1 MTGTSDLPHDV
12 EAPTSAVADGSMPS
26 TEKRGDTMRM
36 LAAFLALVLVS
47 FAALSGCATI
57 EENPRTAIGTGVGA
71 TGGAVAGGFI
81 SGGATGA
88 VVGGLIG
95 ALAGGGIGYYL
106 DHQEKTRAQAVNDT
120 GYTPAQ
126 GNVVRVDR
134 VQAEPATLHQGGT
147 VNMMTT
153 YTVLTPRAEDR
164 VTVRE
169 AREVR
174 RNGVLLANPTN
185 EIARANGTFSSTL
198 PITLPSDGARGTYEV
213 TTTVAV
219 GDRSSHGISTFVV
232 R

>member
-1 MTGTSDLPHDV
+1 
-12 EAPTSAVADGSMPS
+12 
-26 TEKRGDTMRM
+26 MRI
-36 LAAFLALVLVS
+36 LTTFLALVLVFS
-47 FAALSGCATI
+47 AALNGCATI
-57 EENPRTAIGTGVGA
+57 EDNPRTAIGTGVGA
-71 TGGAVAGGFI
+71 AGGALAGGLI

-106 DHQEKTRAQAVNDT
+106 DRQEKTRAQAVNDT

-169 AREVR
+169 TREVR

-213 TTTVAV
+213 TTTVAI

>member
-1 MTGTSDLPHDV
+1 
-12 EAPTSAVADGSMPS
+12 
-26 TEKRGDTMRM
+26 MRM

-57 EENPRTAIGTGVGA
+57 EDNPRTAIGTGVGA
-71 TGGAVAGGFI
+71 AGGALAGGLI

-106 DHQEKTRAQAVNDT
+106 DHQEKTRAQAVTDT

-134 VQAEPATLHQGGT
+134 VQADPATLQQGGT

-213 TTTVAV
+213 TTTVAI

>member
-1 MTGTSDLPHDV
+1 MT
-12 EAPTSAVADGSMPS
+12 
-26 TEKRGDTMRM
+26 
-36 LAAFLALVLVS
+36 
-47 FAALSGCATI
+47 
-57 EENPRTAIGTGVGA
+57 
-71 TGGAVAGGFI
+71 
-81 SGGATGA
+81 
-88 VVGGLIG
+88 
-95 ALAGGGIGYYL
+95 
-106 DHQEKTRAQAVNDT
+106 DT

-134 VQAEPATLHQGGT
+134 VQADPATLQQGGT

-169 AREVR
+169 TREVR

-198 PITLPSDGARGTYEV
+198 PITPPSDGARGTYEV

-219 GDRSSHGISTFVV
+219 GDRSSHGISTFIV

>member
-12 EAPTSAVADGSMPS
+12 EAPTSAVADSSMPS
-26 TEKRGDTMRM
+26 TEKSDDTMRM

-71 TGGAVAGGFI
+71 AGGAAAGGLI
-81 SGGATGA
+81 SSGATGA

-169 AREVR
+169 TREVR
-174 RNGVLLANPTN
+174 RNRVLLANPTN

-198 PITLPSDGARGTYEV
+198 PNTLPSDGARGTYEV

-219 GDRSSHGISTFVV
+219 GDRSSHGISTFIV

>member
-1 MTGTSDLPHDV
+1 
-12 EAPTSAVADGSMPS
+12 
-26 TEKRGDTMRM
+26 MRM
-36 LAAFLALVLVS
+36 LAAFLALVLVC

-71 TGGAVAGGFI
+71 AGGAVAGGLI
-81 SGGATGA
+81 SRGATGA

-106 DHQEKTRAQAVNDT
+106 DHQEKTRAQAVKDT
-120 GYTPAQ
+120 GYTAAQ

-134 VQAEPATLHQGGT
+134 VQADPATLHQGGT
-147 VNMMTT
+147 VNLMTT
-153 YTVLTPRAEDR
+153 YTVLTPRAEDS

-169 AREVR
+169 TREVR

-198 PITLPSDGARGTYEV
+198 PITLPMDGALGTYEV

>member
-12 EAPTSAVADGSMPS
+12 EAPTSAVADGTMPS
-26 TEKRGDTMRM
+26 TEKRGNTMRM
-36 LAAFLALVLVS
+36 LAASLALVLVS

-71 TGGAVAGGFI
+71 ASGALAGGLI
-81 SGGATGA
+81 SHGATGA

-106 DHQEKTRAQAVNDT
+106 DHQEKTRTQAVNDT

-134 VQAEPATLHQGGT
+134 VLADPATLHQGGT

-169 AREVR
+169 TREVR

-185 EIARANGTFSSTL
+185 EIVRANGTFSSTL

>member
-1 MTGTSDLPHDV
+1 
-12 EAPTSAVADGSMPS
+12 
-26 TEKRGDTMRM
+26 MRI
-36 LAAFLALVLVS
+36 LTTFLALVLVFS
-47 FAALSGCATI
+47 AALNGCATI
-57 EENPRTAIGTGVGA
+57 EDNPRTAIGTGVGA
-71 TGGAVAGGFI
+71 TGGAVAGGLI

-169 AREVR
+169 TREVR

>member
-1 MTGTSDLPHDV
+1 
-12 EAPTSAVADGSMPS
+12 
-26 TEKRGDTMRM
+26 MRM

-57 EENPRTAIGTGVGA
+57 EENPRTSIGTGVGA
-71 TGGAVAGGFI
+71 AGGAVAGGLI

-106 DHQEKTRAQAVNDT
+106 DQQEKTRAQAVNDT

-134 VQAEPATLHQGGT
+134 VQAEPATLQQSGT

-153 YTVLTPRAEDR
+153 YTVLTPPAEDR

-169 AREVR
+169 TREVR

-185 EIARANGTFSSTL
+185 EVARANGTFSSTL
-198 PITLPSDGARGTYEV
+198 PITLPRDGARGTYEV

>member
-1 MTGTSDLPHDV
+1 
-12 EAPTSAVADGSMPS
+12 
-26 TEKRGDTMRM
+26 MRM

-47 FAALSGCATI
+47 FSALSGCATI

-71 TGGAVAGGFI
+71 AGGAVAGGLI
-81 SGGATGA
+81 SRGATGA

-106 DHQEKTRAQAVNDT
+106 DHQEKTRAQAVKDT

-134 VQAEPATLHQGGT
+134 VQADPATLHQGGT

-153 YTVLTPRAEDR
+153 YTVLTPRAEDS

-169 AREVR
+169 TREVR
-174 RNGVLLANPTN
+174 RNAVLLANPTN

-198 PITLPSDGARGTYEV
+198 PITLPMDGALGTYEV

-219 GDRSSHGISTFVV
+219 GDRSSHGISTFIV

>member
-1 MTGTSDLPHDV
+1 
-12 EAPTSAVADGSMPS
+12 
-26 TEKRGDTMRM
+26 MRM

-71 TGGAVAGGFI
+71 TGGAVAGGLI

-134 VQAEPATLHQGGT
+134 VQADPATLQQGGT

-169 AREVR
+169 THEVR
-174 RNGVLLANPTN
+174 PNGVLMANPSN
-185 EIARANGTFSSTL
+185 EIARANGTFASTL

-219 GDRSSHGISTFVV
+219 GNRSSHGISSFVV
-232 R
+232 Q

>member
-1 MTGTSDLPHDV
+1 
-12 EAPTSAVADGSMPS
+12 
-26 TEKRGDTMRM
+26 MRV
-36 LAAFLALVLVS
+36 LAASLALVLVS

-57 EENPRTAIGTGVGA
+57 EETPRTAIGTGVGA
-71 TGGAVAGGFI
+71 AGGAVAGGLI

-134 VQAEPATLHQGGT
+134 VQADPATLQQGGT

-169 AREVR
+169 TREVR

-219 GDRSSHGISTFVV
+219 GDRSSHGISTFIV